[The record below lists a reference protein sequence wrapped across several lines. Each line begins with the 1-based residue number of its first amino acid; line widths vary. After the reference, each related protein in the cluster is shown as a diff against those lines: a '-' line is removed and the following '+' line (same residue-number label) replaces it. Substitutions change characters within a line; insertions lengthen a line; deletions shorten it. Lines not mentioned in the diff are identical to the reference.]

1 MRRPFLSV
9 LLLAFGS
16 LTSLAKP
23 VNIILITLDTT
34 RADRMG
40 FLGSKL
46 GLTQNLDSLA
56 QHATVFTRAYCQV
69 PLTTPSH
76 AAILTGTY
84 PQFNHVSDLGSPL
97 PEDLAYL
104 PDILHKRG
112 YRTAAFVGSQ
122 VLDPKSAT
130 APGFDRG
137 FDTYDAPFHLR
148 GEGED
153 RYQSVERRG
162 IMVVNSALAW
172 LKEHPDGPFFVWL
185 HFYDPHDP
193 YDPEPPFKSR
203 YASSPYNGEIA
214 YVDSVLGKFF
224 AELKKRGLY
233 DQVLITV
240 VADHGEALGEHGEQ
254 SHGLFLYDE
263 TIHVPLVIKL
273 PGASAHHSLIQTRV
287 GLVDVAPTLLQE
299 AGVVAPGTMQ
309 GKSLIELM
317 TPRAV
322 AAAKTSK
329 SDSAARDRPQ
339 YAETDYPYRAFGW
352 SSLRSWREGK
362 YLYIDA
368 PRSEL
373 YDQSLDAA
381 ASHNLVNNV
390 PAISATMAEQLAAFR
405 SRTSSSDKTPNS
417 ITPLQAQQLQALG
430 YISSGSTKQESE
442 EKHRGA
448 DPKDKVQIANILHQA
463 LLQMDDE
470 HYREAVPLLEQV
482 LKADPSMAVAN
493 LQLGRALNRLD
504 HYAEAIPWLRKAV
517 ELTPRSADAHFEL
530 GSALQEMG
538 DSKATV
544 EQFEAAVSQNPSSD
558 ELRFRL
564 GAAYEEMDRVDDAMK
579 QYSDALSLNPDN
591 FRANLFLG
599 RRLAMQDRPK
609 EALPLLQRAVQLEPQ
624 SADAH
629 KFLGNVYTVLGEA
642 EKARAEQNEV
652 QRLNVIPHP

>member
-1 MRRPFLSV
+1 MRRPFLSA
-9 LLLAFGS
+9 LLLLFGS

-34 RADRMG
+34 RADRVG

-46 GLTQNLDSLA
+46 GLTENLDSLA
-56 QHATVFTRAYCQV
+56 QHAAVFTRAYCQV

-97 PEDLAYL
+97 AEDLPYL
-104 PDILHKRG
+104 PDILHKHG

-148 GEGED
+148 AEGED

-214 YVDSVLGKFF
+214 YVDSVLGEFI
-224 AELKKRGLY
+224 AEVKKRGLY

-263 TIHVPLVIKL
+263 TIHVPLLIKL
-273 PGASAHHSLIQTRV
+273 PAAVSHHSVIQTRV

-299 AGVVAPGTMQ
+299 AGIVAPETMQ

-317 TPRAV
+317 TLRAAV
-322 AAAKTSK
+322 ATKGSK
-329 SDSAARDRPQ
+329 SDPAAQDRPQ

-373 YDQSLDAA
+373 YDQSLDAD

-390 PAISATMAEQLAAFR
+390 PAVSATLAEQLAAFR
-405 SRTSSSDKTPNS
+405 RKTSSNKTPNS
-417 ITPLQAQQLQALG
+417 ITSHQAEQLQALG
-430 YISSGSTKQESE
+430 YISSGSTRQESE
-442 EKHRGA
+442 EKERGA
-448 DPKDKVQIANILHQA
+448 DPKDKVQIANALHQA
-463 LLQMDDE
+463 LLQTDDE

-482 LKADPSMAVAN
+482 LKADPNIALAN

-504 HYAEAIPWLRKAV
+504 NYAEAIPWLRKAV
-517 ELTPRSADAHFEL
+517 ELTPQSADAHFEL
-530 GSALQEMG
+530 GSAFQEIG
-538 DSKATV
+538 DLKASV
-544 EQFEAAVSQNPSSD
+544 EQFEAAVSQSPSSD

-579 QYSDALSLNPDN
+579 QYREAVALNPDN

-609 EALPLLQRAVQLEPQ
+609 EALPLLERAVQLEPQ
-624 SADAH
+624 SEDAH
-629 KFLGNVYTVLGEA
+629 KFLGNVYTVLGET
-642 EKARAEQNEV
+642 EKARAERNEV
-652 QRLNVIPHP
+652 QRLNAIPHP